1 LLTALVSH
9 FGEMSGSLT
18 ETHCFQLSEVRAL
31 AHWSAAV
38 LARSNLSAYWLAR
51 RWEVETVAVAKLL
64 HLRVMSARVKI
75 DHIAPR

>member
-64 HLRVMSARVKI
+64 HLRVQYLVCRAVFI
-75 DHIAPR
+75 T